1 MAVIRNRTQQQ
12 YTNVANSIFRN
23 KELSLRDRGLLTT
36 LLSLPDNWRFSV
48 MGLAEILKK
57 DGKHSI
63 SAGLAS
69 LEEQGYLVRRQ
80 VKSKDGKFCGYKW
93 EIFEEP
99 QMKVP
104 ITDFR
109 ETDNPI
115 TEKLSAENQPQSN
128 TNKVITKELNTN
140 RSSEEETYRN
150 KWQYQSA
157 VKQTSGKVAEGT
169 YYEIGKYGRMRR
181 EYLKNHRRREYI
193 KLLKDGRLNEYLHED
208 DTQCYERE
216 ELLVEQMKVRV
227 GITEELKNADQ
238 MKWVGLMN
246 NMKSSAEEIVL
257 KELVYV

>member
-1 MAVIRNRTQQQ
+1 MAIIRNRTQQQ

-48 MGLAEILKK
+48 TGLAEILKK

-69 LEEQGYLVRRQ
+69 LEKQGYLVRRQ
-80 VKSKDGKFCGYKW
+80 VKSKDGKFCGYEW

-109 ETDNPI
+109 ETDNPL

-140 RSSEEETYRN
+140 RSSEEEMYRN

-157 VKQTSGKVAEGT
+157 VKQTSGKVAE
-169 YYEIGKYGRMRR
+169 IVF
-181 EYLKNHRRREYI
+181 
-193 KLLKDGRLNEYLHED
+193 
-208 DTQCYERE
+208 E
-216 ELLVEQMKVRV
+216 EL
-227 GITEELKNADQ
+227 
-238 MKWVGLMN
+238 
-246 NMKSSAEEIVL
+246 MKSSDKAKMTDKGFRDICKQIEGYGKPISNLRAFVKRCLENYFDGNVIRYQPKRNSFNDFPQREYDFEEL
-257 KELVYV
+257 EQMLLSN